1 VPEISFLHTGFLA
14 AGAAAAALP
23 ILIHLLLRQRART
36 VEIGSVRF
44 LRSVIRQ
51 HTRRRRIR
59 QWLLLAL
66 RVLAL
71 LLLGALFARPF
82 LDRAHLLGLN
92 REVTLLIDRSASMRT
107 RGARGGTLFDQAW
120 QQAKAEL
127 EQLDKNTIVRVAM
140 FDAAEVQEIEP
151 KELDAQPATSDAA
164 TDYTAAL
171 GWARDVLTLSS
182 RPQRS
187 LQLWTDLQ
195 QSGLK
200 GRVEGFPEDIE
211 VTIHDIG
218 REMAQ
223 NVAVVDVRAT
233 AVEIRPGRPVTVTAR
248 LHNVG
253 PLPVAA
259 VPVKLQL
266 RGPVGTITAE
276 QTVDLPGGRRQS
288 TSFALDVDTPGLYRG
303 EVSIEHEDDL
313 QCDNRAFVAFEVRH
327 PDRVLLVDGQPGR
340 SVYAN
345 ETYYLEMALRLDVPT
360 SEASSRTYEVERIIW
375 EDGEGFPDLTGFRV
389 IVLANLRVMT
399 DEDLRRLRQYVAA
412 GGRVLSFAGDQ
423 TAPAVVAAMH
433 QAGLAAGN
441 IAISPNSGRLRT
453 SWWERDHAIFQPFAD
468 PQHGDLRRLTFH
480 RMLHWETV
488 DSAARVLMRV
498 DDRPLMI
505 EQSLGDGRVVWMGTT
520 ADRQWSDWPQDR
532 LFVPLVRQMM
542 AYLTDQLTELQRV
555 QSEVVSR
562 PQERAGIEQ
571 TGSVTLVR
579 NLDPRESLLQR
590 ITAEN
595 FRKTLG
601 LPGEDEDESHET
613 AEAAVPAPKFAQRAD
628 EAWPLVM
635 WMLFAVLVG
644 ETLLASR
651 VHA

>member
-233 AVEIRPGRPVTVTAR
+233 AVEIRPGRPVTVPAR

-488 DSAARVLMRV
+488 DPAARVLMRV

-601 LPGEDEDESHET
+601 LPSGDEDDSQET
-613 AEAAVPAPKFAQRAD
+613 AEAALPAPKFAQRAD